1 MTLGQAA
8 RLGHLLLYIGTYILA
23 TVMGQSFQD
32 SIVGTSSFTIA
43 YYIEIPNSLNIDSLT
58 VGCNP
63 LYITQCVA
71 NQLVYR
77 AAAILCFFFCGMAVV
92 ASYSDSLNRGMWGLK
107 FLVIFGVFIG
117 FWWGSN
123 DFFNGFAEVARIFS
137 FFWLLIQGLLVLD
150 IAHDM
155 HDILMQ
161 KAEKEEVE
169 SGGSSSL
176 YKMLYL
182 FVTVGFLACGIAG
195 LTALFADP
203 GYTGCKT
210 GMWVVVIGVLVSI
223 SQLILSALNSVNR
236 GVLTPSVM
244 FAYATFAVWY
254 ALLSCP
260 ELECN
265 PSSVLADSGPKK
277 AALGIV
283 AGMSTIILL
292 FCVANG
298 ARILQIF
305 SVSGEGVLETGYGGY
320 GTGTN
325 PVNEN
330 GSLDGALTG
339 EGKGKRAAAAEIGHT
354 MDRDPND
361 AAAADAAS
369 PNSTGGWKERMF
381 FHVLMA
387 LASCY
392 GGMVLTSWGRTDGS
406 PESVGDYSAAGA
418 ESMWLKLVSLWVF
431 FLMYYKALH
440 LAHQHE
446 GNK

>member
-1 MTLGQAA
+1 
-8 RLGHLLLYIGTYILA
+8 
-23 TVMGQSFQD
+23 
-32 SIVGTSSFTIA
+32 
-43 YYIEIPNSLNIDSLT
+43 
-58 VGCNP
+58 
-63 LYITQCVA
+63 
-71 NQLVYR
+71 
-77 AAAILCFFFCGMAVV
+77 
-92 ASYSDSLNRGMWGLK
+92 MWGLK
-107 FLVIFGVFIG
+107 FLLIFGVFIS
-117 FWWGSN
+117 FWYGSN
-123 DFFNGFAEVARIFS
+123 NFFNGFAEVARVLS
-137 FFWLLIQGLLVLD
+137 FFWLLVQGLLVLD
-150 IAHDM
+150 LAHDM

-161 KAEKEEVE
+161 KAEKEEVD

-176 YKMLYL
+176 WKMMYL
-182 FVTVGFLACGIAG
+182 LITVGFLTMGIVG

-210 GMWVVVIGVLVSI
+210 GMWVVIIGLLVSF
-223 SQLILSALNSVNR
+223 SQVILSALNSVNR
-236 GVLTPSVM
+236 GVLTPCVM

-283 AGMSTIILL
+283 CGMSMIILL

-305 SVSGEGVLETGYGGY
+305 SISGEGVLETSYGGY
-320 GTGTN
+320 GTN
-325 PVNEN
+325 PVREN
-330 GSLDGALTG
+330 GSLDGILTG
-339 EGKGKRAAAAEIGHT
+339 EGKTKRAAEIGHT
-354 MDRDPND
+354 MDRDPED
-361 AAAADAAS
+361 DAADAPG

-392 GGMVLTSWGRTDGS
+392 AGMVLTSWGRTNGS

-418 ESMWLKLVSLWVF
+418 ESMWLKLVSLWIF

-440 LAHQHE
+440 LAQQHE
-446 GNK
+446 ANK

>member
-8 RLGHLLLYIGTYILA
+8 RLGHLLLYSGVFILA
-23 TVMGQSFQD
+23 TILGQSFQD
-32 SIVGTSSFTIA
+32 SIVGTSTFTVA
-43 YYIEIPNSLNIDSLT
+43 SYIEIPNSLNIDSL
-58 VGCNP
+58 VELCNP
-63 LYITQCVA
+63 LYITECVA

-77 AAAILCFFFCGMAVV
+77 AAAILCFFFCGMALV
-92 ASYSDSLNRGMWGLK
+92 ASYSDTLNRGMWGLK
-107 FLVIFGVFIG
+107 FLIIFGVFIS
-117 FWWGSN
+117 FWYGSN
-123 DFFNGFAEVARIFS
+123 GFFNGFAEVARIMS
-137 FFWLLIQGLLVLD
+137 FFWLLVQGLLVLD

-161 KAEKEEVE
+161 KSEKEEVD

-176 YKMLYL
+176 WKMVYL
-182 FVTVGFLACGIAG
+182 FVTLGFLTMGIVG

-210 GMWVVVIGVLVSI
+210 GMWVVIIGLLVSF

-236 GVLTPSVM
+236 GVLTPCVM

-283 AGMSTIILL
+283 CGMSLVILL

-305 SVSGEGVLETGYGGY
+305 SVSGEGVLETSYGGY
-320 GTGTN
+320 GTN
-325 PVNEN
+325 PVRAN
-330 GSLDGALTG
+330 GSLDGVLTG
-339 EGKGKRAAAAEIGHT
+339 EGKTKKATEIGHT
-354 MDRDPND
+354 IERDPAGAGDDAPVND
-361 AAAADAAS
+361 PG

-392 GGMVLTSWGRTDGS
+392 AGMVLTSWGRTNGS

-418 ESMWLKLVSLWVF
+418 ESMWLKLVSLWIF

-440 LAHQHE
+440 LAQQHE
-446 GNK
+446 ANK